1 MALGNWV
8 DPGLELKDI
17 AALLDEDANQVGKW
31 GIQDVSPFEWLA
43 YLAEEVGSLSKA
55 ISEAHYRNGSLDEIF
70 KEAIQVSTL
79 ARKIAKMS
87 KGY

>member
-1 MALGNWV
+1 MALSNWI

-31 GIQDVSPFEWLA
+31 GIQDVSPFKWLA
-43 YLAEEVGSLSKA
+43 YLMEEVGELAEA
-55 ISEAHYRNGSLDEIF
+55 ITDAEYRDGSMDKIH